1 MQMQRERALIPKVGL
16 VIRSSELVD
25 QEKRQKSAVSGRDL
39 QKPFGKFKTIIFP
52 LMTKY

>member
-25 QEKRQKSAVSGRDL
+25 QEKRQKSAVSGSNL
-39 QKPFGKFKTIIFP
+39 GTEFSP
-52 LMTKY
+52 LVGDC